1 MPGSFLSFPSTPH
14 VVKKHRQRH
23 SFSPGL
29 PNLPP
34 GACGRGRRARGGRSP
49 QGRSSAL
56 LPFPLTPAL
65 PSQSC
70 FFLFNLVSP
79 WQILG
84 PYNYQ
89 IQLNRSP
96 IGPQSIFYLEFLT
109 LMPRLAQSPDF
120 TKGPR
125 FPQRPKISPRA
136 SRRAFPNTW
145 KSPVVT
151 LDKAFS

>member
-14 VVKKHRQRH
+14 VVKKHGQRH
-23 SFSPGL
+23 SLSPGL

-34 GACGRGRRARGGRSP
+34 GRAGVAVVPAVGGVLRGGVR
-49 QGRSSAL
+49 AT
-56 LPFPLTPAL
+56 PLSIDTCLTFAVL
-65 PSQSC
+65 
-70 FFLFNLVSP
+70 FFWFNLVSP

-89 IQLNRSP
+89 MQLNRSP

-120 TKGPR
+120 PKGPR